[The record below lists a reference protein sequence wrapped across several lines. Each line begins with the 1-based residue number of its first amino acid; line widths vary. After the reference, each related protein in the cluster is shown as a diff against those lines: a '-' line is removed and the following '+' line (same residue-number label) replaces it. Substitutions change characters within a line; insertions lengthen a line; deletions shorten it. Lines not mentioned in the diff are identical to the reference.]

1 MYLSKNIIQNL
12 LIISLIINI
21 SLCQKL
27 QKDLLGGWGEIK
39 ITNQSSVFSKVF
51 EATEKYFISEGYSLD
66 ETDILPFGFFKQTL
80 DGINYRLLCAVKKKS
95 SDTPTIYDIILHQS
109 NNEFK
114 IVSTKKPD
122 YSSSNMSPKDKNKM
136 EDAILK
142 YYFDK
147 LYTVKALET
156 QYEYHKLDG
165 LYKYAV
171 FDILAKVGKKNDEN
185 ITKRLLIVYRND
197 KTFIVE
203 KEVVEKE

>member
-1 MYLSKNIIQNL
+1 MYFSKNIIQNL

-39 ITNQSSVFSKVF
+39 ITNRSSIFSKVL
-51 EATEKYFISEGYSLD
+51 EATEKYFVSEGYSLD

-80 DGINYRLLCAVKKKS
+80 GGINYRLLCAIKKKS
-95 SDTPTIYDIILHQS
+95 SDNPTIYDILLHQS
-109 NNEFK
+109 NNELK
-114 IVSTKKPD
+114 IASTKKPD

-147 LYTVKALET
+147 LYFVKALET

-171 FDILAKVGKKNDEN
+171 FDILTKVGKKNDEN

>member
-1 MYLSKNIIQNL
+1 MSFSKNIIQNL
-12 LIISLIINI
+12 LIISLIINL

-27 QKDLLGGWGEIK
+27 QKDLLGGWAEIT
-39 ITNQSSVFSKVF
+39 ITSQSSIFSKVF
-51 EATEKYFISEGYSLD
+51 EVTEKYFVSEGYSLD

-95 SDTPTIYDIILHQS
+95 SDTPTIYDIFLHQT

-147 LYTVKALET
+147 LYTVKAVET

-185 ITKRLLIVYRND
+185 ITKRLLIIYRND
-197 KTFIVE
+197 KTFTVE
-203 KEVVEKE
+203 KELVEKE

>member
-1 MYLSKNIIQNL
+1 MYLSKKIIQNL

>member
-1 MYLSKNIIQNL
+1 MSFIKNDFQNL

-21 SLCQKL
+21 ISCQKL
-27 QKDLLGGWGEIK
+27 SKDILGGWGEIK
-39 ITNQSSVFSKVF
+39 ITNQSSIFSKVF
-51 EATEKYFISEGYSLD
+51 ESTEKYFVSEGYSLD

-80 DGINYRLLCAVKKKS
+80 GGINYRLLCAVKKKS

-122 YSSSNMSPKDKNKM
+122 YSSSNMSRKDKNKM

-142 YYFDK
+142 FYFDK
-147 LYTVKALET
+147 LYTVNALET

-171 FDILAKVGKKNDEN
+171 FDIIAKVGKKNEEN
-185 ITKRLLIVYRND
+185 ITKRLLIIYRHD
-197 KTFIVE
+197 KTFTVE
-203 KEVVEKE
+203 KELVEKE

>member
-1 MYLSKNIIQNL
+1 MYLSKKIIQNL

-27 QKDLLGGWGEIK
+27 QKDFLGGWGEIK

-203 KEVVEKE
+203 KEVIEKE

>member
-1 MYLSKNIIQNL
+1 MYLSKKIIQNL

-109 NNEFK
+109 NNELK